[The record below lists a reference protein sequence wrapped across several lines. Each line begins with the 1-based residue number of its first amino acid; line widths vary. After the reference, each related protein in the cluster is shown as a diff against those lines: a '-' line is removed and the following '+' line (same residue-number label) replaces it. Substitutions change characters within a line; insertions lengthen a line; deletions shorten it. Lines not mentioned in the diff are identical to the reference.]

1 MILTPRGAP
10 ALISCRTSG
19 LVQVSNNII
28 AHDLSIRPYG
38 QAIYIDPAA
47 DNDIVTNNIIYQWT
61 GEDGAIVNNGQGNT
75 LSGNDIDKTGYLD
88 PNRSVGSYMAS
99 LGGGPTLAA
108 FLAAAQNQS
117 KSNWNPQYTADA
129 VNAYIAAGF
138 NVTTSGAPAVP
149 TIASFSTDSGTT
161 GDRITNDATLTLTGT
176 APANSTVN
184 LFDGATPIG
193 TTTANASGAW
203 SYTTAALTNAT
214 HSFTATDTVSGTTSA
229 ASTAFAVTV
238 DTVAPTAPVISSNSA
253 SPANVVTLNGTAEA
267 NSKVTVFDGTT
278 QLGTATANGSGAWTY
293 TTAALASG
301 AHSLSAKATDAAGNT
316 GAASSSVNMTFT
328 IPAPTIASFS
338 TDSGTAGDGITND
351 NTLTLTGTAPA
362 SSTVNLFDGATSIGT
377 TTANASGAWSY
388 TTAALTNATHSFTAT
403 DTVSGTTSAASTAFA
418 VTVDTV
424 APTAPVISSNSVSPT
439 NVVTLNGTAEANSKV
454 TVFDGTTQLGTAT
467 ANGSGAWSYA
477 TAAMPAGNHSFTAK
491 DADAAGNTSAA
502 SSTMNLTLT
511 AVPLNLVA
519 QTASWSNFAYPTQTT
534 NFTASFDATP
544 TQSAADIVIG
554 LAATNA
560 AAYTDLAAVV
570 RFNGTNTIDV
580 RNGSG
585 YGADVSVPY
594 AAGANYHFRMVV
606 NLSAHTY
613 SVFVTPQGGS
623 EIALATNYAF
633 RTEQAT
639 DSSLSDLAGFS
650 TSGSATVL
658 NFSILGALP
667 GAPTITSFS
676 PDTGVVGDG
685 ITDPAI
691 LTLTGT
697 AVANSTVNVYDGT
710 TLLGTATANAT
721 GAWSFVTIPLPDG
734 VHSLTATDT
743 VVWQY
748 QCCHRRS

>member
-1 MILTPRGAP
+1 MILILNTPRGDGIDLLP
-10 ALISCRTSG
+10 DTG
-19 LVQVSNNII
+19 LVQVTNNII
-28 AHDLSIRPYG
+28 AHDLSSRPYG
-38 QAIYIDPAA
+38 EAIYLDPAA

-61 GEDGAIVNNGQGNT
+61 GEDGAIVNDGQGNT
-75 LSGNDIDKTGYLD
+75 ISPNAIDQSGYLD

-99 LGGGPTLAA
+99 LGGGATLDA
-108 FLAAAQNQS
+108 FLAAARDQS

-161 GDRITNDATLTLTGT
+161 GDRITNDNTLTLTGT

-267 NSKVTVFDGTT
+267 NSTVTVFDGTT

-301 AHSLSAKATDAAGNT
+301 AHSLTAKATDAAGNT

-362 SSTVNLFDGATSIGT
+362 SSTVNLFDGATPIGS
-377 TTANASGAWSY
+377 TTANAGGAWTY
-388 TTAALTNATHSFTAT
+388 TTAALTNGAHSFTAT

-424 APTAPVISSNSVSPT
+424 APT
-439 NVVTLNGTAEANSKV
+439 
-454 TVFDGTTQLGTAT
+454 
-467 ANGSGAWSYA
+467 
-477 TAAMPAGNHSFTAK
+477 
-491 DADAAGNTSAA
+491 
-502 SSTMNLTLT
+502 
-511 AVPLNLVA
+511 
-519 QTASWSNFAYPTQTT
+519 
-534 NFTASFDATP
+534 
-544 TQSAADIVIG
+544 
-554 LAATNA
+554 
-560 AAYTDLAAVV
+560 
-570 RFNGTNTIDV
+570 
-580 RNGSG
+580 
-585 YGADVSVPY
+585 
-594 AAGANYHFRMVV
+594 
-606 NLSAHTY
+606 
-613 SVFVTPQGGS
+613 
-623 EIALATNYAF
+623 
-633 RTEQAT
+633 
-639 DSSLSDLAGFS
+639 
-650 TSGSATVL
+650 
-658 NFSILGALP
+658 
-667 GAPTITSFS
+667 
-676 PDTGVVGDG
+676 
-685 ITDPAI
+685 
-691 LTLTGT
+691 
-697 AVANSTVNVYDGT
+697 
-710 TLLGTATANAT
+710 
-721 GAWSFVTIPLPDG
+721 
-734 VHSLTATDT
+734 
-743 VVWQY
+743 
-748 QCCHRRS
+748 RR